1 MTNYLFTRICYLT
14 VFFFAALQ
22 SNAGEGKPV
31 TPITMTAPP
40 SYVVID
46 TVPLVKQTVEEK
58 PTEQKPATT
67 TTPASTT
74 TPIIKVV
81 PKARKQ
87 IKPVALPTVP
97 IKTPKVIKP
106 IIKVGSLLP

>member
-1 MTNYLFTRICYLT
+1 MTNYLFTRICYLA

-22 SNAGEGKPV
+22 SKAGEGKPV
-31 TPITMTAPP
+31 TTITMTAPP
-40 SYVVID
+40 SYVVLD
-46 TVPLVKQTVEEK
+46 TVPPVKQTVEEK
-58 PTEQKPATT
+58 PAEQKPVT

>member
-1 MTNYLFTRICYLT
+1 MTNYLVKRICYLT

-22 SNAGEGKPV
+22 SRAGEGKPV
-31 TPITMTAPP
+31 AAITMPAPP
-40 SYVVID
+40 SYVVMD
-46 TVPLVKQTVEEK
+46 TVPPAKQPVEEK
-58 PTEQKPATT
+58 PTDQKPATT
-67 TTPASTT
+67 TPATTT

>member
-1 MTNYLFTRICYLT
+1 MTNYLFTRICYFS

-22 SNAGEGKPV
+22 SKAGEGKPV
-31 TPITMTAPP
+31 TTITMTVPP
-40 SYVVID
+40 SYVVVD
-46 TVPLVKQTVEEK
+46 TVPPVKQTVEEK
-58 PTEQKPATT
+58 PAEQKPAT